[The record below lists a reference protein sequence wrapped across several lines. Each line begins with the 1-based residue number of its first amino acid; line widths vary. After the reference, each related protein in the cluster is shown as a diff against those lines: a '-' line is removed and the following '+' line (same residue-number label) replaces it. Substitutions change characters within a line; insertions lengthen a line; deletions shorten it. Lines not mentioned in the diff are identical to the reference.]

1 MPKEH
6 YFCLPLI
13 GSTASA
19 EQQQS
24 TIIQQA
30 IGSAD
35 TISKSDEIV
44 EDASDNA
51 EEDLMYNDEIFEE
64 EETTY
69 STEIDT
75 DTSEKPFEEQQ
86 LVSTEVW

>member
-13 GSTASA
+13 GFTASA

-30 IGSAD
+30 IGSTD
-35 TISKSDEIV
+35 TISKNDEII
-44 EDASDNA
+44 EDNSDNA
-51 EEDLMYNDEIFEE
+51 EEDLMYNDEIFDEE
-64 EETTY
+64 ESTDR
-69 STEIDT
+69 TEIDT
-75 DTSEKPFEEQQ
+75 YTSERPFEEQR
-86 LVSTEVW
+86 LDSTEV

>member
-13 GSTASA
+13 GFTASA

-30 IGSAD
+30 IGSTD
-35 TISKSDEIV
+35 TISKTDEII
-44 EDASDNA
+44 EDDSDNA

-75 DTSEKPFEEQQ
+75 DTSEKPIKEQQ
-86 LVSTEVW
+86 PDSTEV